1 MDEVVEMEKRLEAQ
15 LADNVQALLEK
26 MEALEVRMVALEE
39 DLAQEKINI
48 PRQIGKEGG
57 EGGRGTEKEA
67 QSEGFTLCT
76 LRVCVLTCTV
86 CGLCMMRESM
96 HTNNRCHFSSPSS
109 PFHLLPRFLIPH
121 PRVNFQHHPFE
132 QRSRTRS

>member
-57 EGGRGTEKEA
+57 RGEGGQRKRRNRRG
-67 QSEGFTLCT
+67 SHCVHYVCVC
-76 LRVCVLTCTV
+76 LRVQCVV
-86 CGLCMMRESM
+86 C
-96 HTNNRCHFSSPSS
+96 
-109 PFHLLPRFLIPH
+109 
-121 PRVNFQHHPFE
+121 V
-132 QRSRTRS
+132 

>member
-57 EGGRGTEKEA
+57 KGDRERGAIGGVHTVYI
-67 QSEGFTLCT
+67 TC
-76 LRVCVLTCTV
+76 VCAYVYSV
-86 CGLCMMRESM
+86 WFVYDERK
-96 HTNNRCHFSSPSS
+96 HAY
-109 PFHLLPRFLIPH
+109 
-121 PRVNFQHHPFE
+121 
-132 QRSRTRS
+132 